1 MKGIFLDL
9 DGTLINSE
17 KAFSRCFIDVLNNQ
31 FGARLNLDD
40 YRRYELEKNALLIK
54 YAKEMGMINSDIDDK
69 DIMNIVYNNYED
81 YFKEIIKEE
90 EAVDNFR
97 LIRELKD
104 KYLLGLITT
113 CRRHY
118 LDILDSEESIYD
130 LFNIVIA
137 REDVE
142 RLKPDP
148 EAYLKALKEL
158 HLKSDEVIA
167 IEDSKRGVDSSIE
180 ASIKTIKVDNFTD
193 IKYSDDRVIEEE
205 SANKVLRKIINYK

>member
-1 MKGIFLDL
+1 
-9 DGTLINSE
+9 
-17 KAFSRCFIDVLNNQ
+17 
-31 FGARLNLDD
+31 
-40 YRRYELEKNALLIK
+40 
-54 YAKEMGMINSDIDDK
+54 MIRSDIDDK

-193 IKYSDDRVIEEE
+193 IKYRDDRVIEEE
-205 SANKVLRKIINYK
+205 SANKVLRKIINYKSYIRYKNYFI

>member
-54 YAKEMGMINSDIDDK
+54 YAKEMGMIRSDIDDK

-104 KYLLGLITT
+104 KYLLGFTSQYFRKLSDLMSNPKNKKYSKDRI
-113 CRRHY
+113 
-118 LDILDSEESIYD
+118 D
-130 LFNIVIA
+130 LFNSRIIYSQKLLLNKIKKKN
-137 REDVE
+137 ED
-142 RLKPDP
+142 PDQ
-148 EAYLKALKEL
+148 KEKNA
-158 HLKSDEVIA
+158 KSSYNNFMNPFMTIMLD
-167 IEDSKRGVDSSIE
+167 SIE
-180 ASIKTIKVDNFTD
+180 
-193 IKYSDDRVIEEE
+193 
-205 SANKVLRKIINYK
+205 NKKDK